1 MCRFSSLL
9 QWIHFHKYLLKG
21 MKFTVPP
28 KSLIHVERYN
38 ENEII
43 FVYLTLEVWRVFCY
57 CFCFDIYMSMIFAFF
72 YLFLKRLLSHFINT
86 YARYPPC
93 GMMRPYHFLCLSNL
107 NEKKS
112 IFCLSIFSSGK
123 GTNTLLPN
131 VDLFEVCFR
140 EKDRRKAKSLCNY
153 KHGIIH
159 ISSIEIT

>member
-43 FVYLTLEVWRVFCY
+43 FVYLTLEVWRIFCY
-57 CFCFDIYMSMIFAFF
+57 CFCFDIYMSMILLF
-72 YLFLKRLLSHFINT
+72 YLFLKRLLSHF
-86 YARYPPC
+86 YK
-93 GMMRPYHFLCLSNL
+93 HLCQISSLWYDETIPFSL
-107 NEKKS
+107 FIKFEWKS

-123 GTNTLLPN
+123 EPTRYCQMWTFWS
-131 VDLFEVCFR
+131 LF
-140 EKDRRKAKSLCNY
+140 
-153 KHGIIH
+153 
-159 ISSIEIT
+159 